1 MTGVANKDSILEED
15 LDKMEEIKST
25 NKDTIKED
33 VGVKKTEELKK
44 GYESCKEKV
53 TNEKLSPQK
62 VEEDLNTANN
72 TDETIEE
79 DMEYSNNSQITSF
92 SDEKI
97 RAVDSVS
104 LNESSVKKEE
114 DINEEHINKDQLD
127 LNENSRA
134 KVTKEEA
141 DKIKESISKAE
152 DLIKKKITEK
162 ANVVEKLEVPPANK
176 FQTSSS
182 KTSPKNLSRSQSPV
196 ESRGGSQEDQIV
208 AKSEQKDSFND
219 EEKNKDEVPSTPIV
233 RRRGDTFTVVLPP
246 PRGKPP
252 PPPMSRPVPV
262 SKVKDLEMENKL
274 IIGTNN
280 KSESESES
288 EEEEEEESEWEWT
301 EEEESESECEVKK
314 EGWENILSSSKG
326 PTTFKAEYSV
336 KI

>member
-1 MTGVANKDSILEED
+1 M
-15 LDKMEEIKST
+15 
-25 NKDTIKED
+25 DTTKED
-33 VGVKKTEELKK
+33 VDENKTKELKK
-44 GYESCKEKV
+44 GYESCKETA
-53 TNEKLSPQK
+53 TNEKLSPKK
-62 VEEDLNTANN
+62 VEEDLNTTNN
-72 TDETIEE
+72 TEETIEE
-79 DMEYSNNSQITSF
+79 DMECNNDSQITSV
-92 SDEKI
+92 SDKKI
-97 RAVDSVS
+97 RAVDSVCLNGS
-104 LNESSVKKEE
+104 LEKKEE
-114 DINEEHINKDQLD
+114 DSIEEYIDKDKLD

-134 KVTKEEA
+134 KVTKVEA
-141 DKIKESISKAE
+141 ELIKESISKAE

-176 FQTSSS
+176 FKTSSF

-196 ESRGGSQEDQIV
+196 ESRGGSQEDRIV
-208 AKSEQKDSFND
+208 AKSEPKDSFND

-252 PPPMSRPVPV
+252 PPPMSRPPPPPMSPPVPV

-274 IIGTNN
+274 IIGTND

-301 EEEESESECEVKK
+301 EEEESESECEVRK
-314 EGWENILSSSKG
+314 EGWENILASSKG